1 MKFKGVSIFA
11 MSLMVFTM
19 VISACM
25 PPQATAEELAAM
37 EKARKDSVRKANSR
51 YCMKHLS
58 FATEYYKNKA
68 YTDALYNYNKLF
80 EYSILLH
87 RLKGI
92 NNK

>member
-1 MKFKGVSIFA
+1 MKSRSVSIFI
-11 MSLMVFTM
+11 MGIMLVTM

-58 FATEYYKNKA
+58 FATEYYKNNKTPA
-68 YTDALYNYNKLF
+68 Y
-80 EYSILLH
+80 
-87 RLKGI
+87 RLCMAD
-92 NNK
+92 N